1 MNSGAMFNEKAN
13 LVTRLAFFYT
23 RKIDI
28 SNLIVY
34 NLIV

>member
-1 MNSGAMFNEKAN
+1 MKKLISLRDK
-13 LVTRLAFFYT
+13 LFYT

-34 NLIV
+34 NLII